1 MGTDSNSSGYQGK
14 YKSKRGRVREVLSWS
29 KVKPAR
35 IHALVTACGD
45 NGGACMFGATRD
57 GGALS
62 VTVLWGND
70 KAREYISS
78 YDEVDPVIDDLIE
91 WLTGTRTP

>member
-14 YKSKRGRVREVLSWS
+14 YKSKRGRVREVLSWG
-29 KVKPAR
+29 KVKATTTHKL
-35 IHALVTACGD
+35 ITACSD
-45 NGGACMFGATRD
+45 NGGAVMFGATRD

-70 KAREYISS
+70 KAREYIGS
-78 YDEVDPVIDDLIE
+78 YDEVDPVVDDLIE
-91 WLTGTRTP
+91 WLTGVKQ